1 MHPFRFPVLCWLAT
15 CAAFAL
21 GGCGRQSDS
30 YYPLARGW
38 SWAYAVHI
46 KTKSGA
52 RKFRYV
58 VENVGEGKLD
68 GHAVAVQRAANGA
81 QRYYRDDASGV
92 LWVGETMPDEKPIV
106 FSPPRI
112 VLPSPADTS
121 TPAWTNEEYTTA
133 LQGFG
138 PPKGPLHIDISEKL
152 TMRYVVQSVDDVVE
166 VPAGRFEHCLRLHG
180 EGETVANI
188 VKPVG
193 RTTITASTTQWF
205 APGIGLVKAVRDE
218 TTSSSTI
225 PAGEWRME
233 LLEVRRP

>member
-112 VLPSPADTS
+112 VLPTRPHRRGRTRSTPPRYRVLGRPRDRCTS
-121 TPAWTNEEYTTA
+121 TSA
-133 LQGFG
+133 
-138 PPKGPLHIDISEKL
+138 KS
-152 TMRYVVQSVDDVVE
+152 
-166 VPAGRFEHCLRLHG
+166 
-180 EGETVANI
+180 
-188 VKPVG
+188 
-193 RTTITASTTQWF
+193 
-205 APGIGLVKAVRDE
+205 
-218 TTSSSTI
+218 
-225 PAGEWRME
+225 
-233 LLEVRRP
+233 